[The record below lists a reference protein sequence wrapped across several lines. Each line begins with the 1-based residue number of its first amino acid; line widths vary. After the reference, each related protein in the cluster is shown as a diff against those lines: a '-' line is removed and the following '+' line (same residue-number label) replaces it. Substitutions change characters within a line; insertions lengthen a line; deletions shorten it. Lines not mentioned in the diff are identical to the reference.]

1 MSNNSFFSPSEK
13 ENNRKLS
20 ISSNR
25 FSMSNKDFIKP
36 APLKETQSKSK
47 FNSIVKL
54 DYLKKCLS
62 SKKFDKNIPI
72 FTFTKTDSKI
82 RKKKKEFKKVSDDDL
97 PSIIEIVM
105 DDFDKK
111 TFNQISL
118 FESPKISEL
127 ISSISKDEITEND
140 FEVYTWISYILYNQK
155 DIDNTIK
162 NSIIEVFPLEL
173 INKSIDNSDRGVLN
187 MMFNCLI
194 CLIQNEI
201 NYNILKTKNIRKFI
215 LILLDILKSTKHYR
229 IKRKI
234 VALISLIFKFDNK
247 ILTEF
252 FCKFHNIIDEINL
265 GSIILIKLYQ
275 DMKKKLSLIFH
286 KLYEKIDTKDKKE
299 IEEILE
305 NLDVCIQL
313 MSISESQLI
322 FHYDSYKSFIIK
334 IKSCVPQVLIMQ
346 KIKVLKRRINRIFN

>member
-1 MSNNSFFSPSEK
+1 MSNNSLFSPSEK

-36 APLKETQSKSK
+36 GPLMESQCKSK
-47 FNSIVKL
+47 FNSRVKI
-54 DYLKKCLS
+54 DYLKQCLS
-62 SKKFDKNIPI
+62 SKKFENNIPI
-72 FTFTKTDSKI
+72 ITFSKTDSKI
-82 RKKKKEFKKVSDDDL
+82 RKKKKEFKKVSEDDL
-97 PSIIEIVM
+97 PSIIEIAM

-111 TFNQISL
+111 TFSQISL

-127 ISSISKDEITEND
+127 ISSISKDQITEKD
-140 FEVYTWISYILYNQK
+140 FEVYTWISFILYSQK
-155 DIDNTIK
+155 DIDDVLR
-162 NSIIEVFPLEL
+162 NSIIEAFPLEL
-173 INKSIDNSDRGVLN
+173 INISIDYSDRGVLN
-187 MMFNCLI
+187 MIFNCLI

-201 NYNILKTKNIRKFI
+201 NYNILKSKEIRKFM

-234 VALISLIFKFDNK
+234 VGLISLIFKFDNK

-265 GSIILIKLYQ
+265 GSVILIKLYQ
-275 DMKKKLSLIFH
+275 DMKNKFKQIFNVI
-286 KLYEKIDTKDKKE
+286 YEKIDTKDKNE

-305 NLDVCIQL
+305 NLDVCLQL

>member
-13 ENNRKLS
+13 ENNRQLS

-36 APLKETQSKSK
+36 APLKENQCKSK
-47 FNSIVKL
+47 FNSIVKV

-72 FTFTKTDSKI
+72 FSFTTDSKI
-82 RKKKKEFKKVSDDDL
+82 RRKKKEFKRVSDDDL
-97 PSIIEIVM
+97 PSIIEIAM

-140 FEVYTWISYILYNQK
+140 FEIYTWISYILYNQK
-155 DIDNTIK
+155 DIDNTLR

-173 INKSIDNSDRGVLN
+173 INISIDYSDRGVLN

-194 CLIQNEI
+194 CLIQNQVD
-201 NYNILKTKNIRKFI
+201 YNILKTKDIRKFM

-265 GSIILIKLYQ
+265 GSVILIKLYQ
-275 DMKKKLSLIFH
+275 DMKKKLILIFH
-286 KLYEKIDTKDKKE
+286 MIYEKIDTQDKNE

-313 MSISESQLI
+313 MNISESQLI
-322 FHYDSYKSFIIK
+322 FDYDSYKEFIIK
-334 IKSCVPQVLIMQ
+334 VKSCIPQVLIMK
-346 KIKVLKRRINRIFN
+346 KIKYLKKKISRIFN